1 MIIFV
6 EKLSDG
12 RRSHSIKNIKYHD
25 NSLTS
30 APKFPILTG
39 MTLFIL
45 YRARGETTVFRITN
59 FSI

>member
-6 EKLSDG
+6 EKPSDCC
-12 RRSHSIKNIKYHD
+12 RNHSIKNIMYHG

-30 APKFPILTG
+30 APKFPILAG
-39 MTLFIL
+39 LTLFIL
-45 YRARGETTVFRITN
+45 YRARGETTVFRITD